1 MQSVIKKNDKRVI
14 RGWSFFD
21 WANSAYALVISTAVF
36 PPFFSATAP
45 ENMTLF
51 GHSLKSTA
59 LYSFSI
65 AFAFLLNAI
74 MTPFLSGLADYS
86 GRRLFFL
93 KFFTILGSLACMS
106 LFFFDGPGTAWI
118 GLVSFI
124 LGTIGFG
131 ACVVFYNSYLPDIV
145 TEDKLDTVSAQGYAY
160 GYIGSVI
167 LLVIILALILFK
179 EALGFTSETLPTRI
193 GFLLVGIWWYGFAL
207 LTFRVM
213 PKENKL
219 KFQSSFLSK
228 GLSEVVS
235 VFKILKKNRNIMLF
249 LASYFF
255 FIAGVNVVIYL
266 ASVFAEEVLNFE
278 QKELIILILLL
289 QFLAMIG
296 AYFFAFVS
304 GKIGNKL
311 ALLIQIAIWV
321 VICTTA
327 YFVTGSKEFYL
338 LSCLVGLVFGGIQS
352 LSRSTYSKMLD
363 DDIES
368 MASYFSFYDV
378 LTKLAVVV
386 GSFTWGIVAQ
396 ITNNMRYSIL
406 SIAIFFVIS
415 FVILMA
421 VKIEQRKD
429 SNLAD
434 HLVKE

>member
-1 MQSVIKKNDKRVI
+1 MQSVIKKNDKKVI

-36 PPFFSATAP
+36 PPYFSGTAP
-45 ENMTLF
+45 ENMMLF

-65 AFAFLLNAI
+65 SFAFLLNAI

-106 LFFFDGPGTAWI
+106 LFFFDGPGTAWL
-118 GLVSFI
+118 GLGSFI

-145 TEDKLDTVSAQGYAY
+145 TEDKLDKVSAQGYAY

-167 LLVIILALILFK
+167 LLLIILTLIHFR
-179 EALGFTSETLPTRI
+179 ESLGFSSDAVPIRI

-207 LTFRVM
+207 LTFKVL

-228 GLSEVVS
+228 GLSEVTS
-235 VFKILKKNRNIMLF
+235 VLKKLLKNRNIIGF
-249 LASYFF
+249 LISYFF

-266 ASVFAEEVLNFE
+266 ASVFAEDVLGFK
-278 QKELIILILLL
+278 QIELIILILLL

-304 GKIGNKL
+304 EKIGNKNG
-311 ALLIQIAIWV
+311 LLIQVAIWV

-327 YFVTGSKEFYL
+327 FFVTGSKEFYA

-363 DDIES
+363 DNIES

-378 LTKLAVVV
+378 LTKLAVVA
-386 GSFTWGIVAQ
+386 GTFTWGIVNQ
-396 ITNNMRYSIL
+396 ITGDMRYSIL
-406 SIAIFFVIS
+406 SIAIFFIIS
-415 FVILMA
+415 FFILMT
-421 VKIEQRKD
+421 VKIKR
-429 SNLAD
+429 
-434 HLVKE
+434 V

>member
-1 MQSVIKKNDKRVI
+1 MHTVTKKNDKSVI

-45 ENMTLF
+45 ATMSFF
-51 GHSLKSTA
+51 GVSLTSTA

-65 AFAFLLNAI
+65 SFAFLLNAI

-93 KFFTILGSLACMS
+93 KFFTILGSIACMS
-106 LFFFDGPGTAWI
+106 LFFFDGPDTAWL
-118 GLVSFI
+118 GLTSFV

-145 TEDKLDTVSAQGYAY
+145 TEDRLDKVSAQGYAY

-167 LLVIILALILFK
+167 LLLIILALIHFK
-179 EALGFTSETLPTRI
+179 DALGFTSDSLPVRI

-207 LTFRVM
+207 LTFRVL

-219 KFQSSFLSK
+219 KFNTSFLSK
-228 GLSEVVS
+228 GLKEVTS
-235 VFKILKKNRNIMLF
+235 VLKLLLQNKNITLF
-249 LASYFF
+249 LTAYFF

-266 ASVFAEEVLNFE
+266 AAVFAEDVLDFGRT
-278 QKELIILILLL
+278 ELIILILLL

-296 AYFFAFVS
+296 AYFFAFLS
-304 GKIGNKL
+304 SKIGNKVS
-311 ALLIQIAIWV
+311 LLIQVAIWIA
-321 VICTTA
+321 ICTTA
-327 YFVTGSKEFYL
+327 YFVTGSQEFYI
-338 LSCLVGLVFGGIQS
+338 LSCFVGLVFGGIQS

-363 DDIES
+363 DNIES

-378 LTKLAVVV
+378 LTKLAVVA
-386 GSFTWGIVAQ
+386 GTFIWGLVNQ
-396 ITNNMRYSIL
+396 LTNNMRYSIL

-415 FVILMA
+415 FFILLA
-421 VKIEQRKD
+421 VKVERKQQ
-429 SNLAD
+429 
-434 HLVKE
+434 